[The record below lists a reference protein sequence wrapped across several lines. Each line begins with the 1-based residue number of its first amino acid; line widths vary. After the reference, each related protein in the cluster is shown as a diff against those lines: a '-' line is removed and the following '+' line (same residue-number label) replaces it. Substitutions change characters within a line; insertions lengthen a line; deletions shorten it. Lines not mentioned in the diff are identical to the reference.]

1 MSDSLHKP
9 SGDDSHKSKGGQVPH
24 DSANK
29 DFLTIEIEG
38 QLFGIPILQ
47 VQDVLGDVTVT
58 RIPLAP
64 PQVSGSLNLRGRIV
78 TAIDVRK
85 CLGLPPLER
94 KGDHDRRMSVVVTH
108 DDELYSLIIDAVG
121 DVLTLSDKNFE
132 ANPATLDLIW
142 KSVSLGVYRLQN
154 RILVVL
160 DVPKLL
166 LSLQRPN

>member
-1 MSDSLHKP
+1 MSEGTHHNQSEK
-9 SGDDSHKSKGGQVPH
+9 GKSALTTAEGKT
-24 DSANK
+24 K
-29 DFLTIEIEG
+29 EFLTIEIQG

-47 VQDVLGDVTVT
+47 VQDVLGELKVT

-85 CLGLPPLER
+85 CLGLPSLEDS
-94 KGDHDRRMSVVVTH
+94 GDTHRMSVVVNH
-108 DDELYSLIIDAVG
+108 DDELYSLIIDSVG
-121 DVLTLSDKNFE
+121 DVLTLHNKDFE

-142 KSVSLGVYRLQN
+142 KSVSLGVYRLHG

-166 LSLQRPN
+166 SSLQHPN

>member
-1 MSDSLHKP
+1 MSEGTQHNQSER
-9 SGDDSHKSKGGQVPH
+9 GKSALSTAEGKT
-24 DSANK
+24 K
-29 DFLTIEIEG
+29 EFLTIEIQG

-47 VQDVLGDVTVT
+47 VQDVLGELKVT

-85 CLGLPPLER
+85 CLGLPTLENSE
-94 KGDHDRRMSVVVTH
+94 DSHRMSVVVNH
-108 DDELYSLIIDAVG
+108 DDELYSLIIDSVG
-121 DVLTLSDKNFE
+121 DVLTLHNKDFE

-142 KSVSLGVYRLQN
+142 KSVSLGVYRLQG

-166 LSLQRPN
+166 SSLQHPN

>member
-1 MSDSLHKP
+1 MSENIESRSGTSLS
-9 SGDDSHKSKGGQVPH
+9 SGSVVIETK
-24 DSANK
+24 NK
-29 DFLTIEIEG
+29 DFLTIKIED

-47 VQDVLGDVTVT
+47 VQDVLGDIKVT

-85 CLGLPPLER
+85 CLGLQPLVRES
-94 KGDHDRRMSVVVTH
+94 DNDRCMSVVVSH
-108 DDELYSLIIDAVG
+108 DDELYSLIIDSVG
-121 DVLTLSDKNFE
+121 DVLTLHEKDFE
-132 ANPATLDLIW
+132 ANPATLDIIW
-142 KSVSLGVYRLQN
+142 KSVSLGVYRLQG

>member
-1 MSDSLHKP
+1 MSDNVNP
-9 SGDDSHKSKGGQVPH
+9 QQDGNATSGKAGTLLAEGKT
-24 DSANK
+24 K
-29 DFLTIEIEG
+29 EFLTIEIQG
-38 QLFGIPILQ
+38 QMFGIPILQ
-47 VQDVLGDVTVT
+47 VQDVLGELKVT

-85 CLGLPPLER
+85 CLGLPPLEEAEAAT
-94 KGDHDRRMSVVVTH
+94 RMSVVVNY
-108 DDELYSLIIDAVG
+108 DDELYSLIIDCVG
-121 DVLTLSDKNFE
+121 DVLTLHNKDFE

-142 KSVSLGVYRLQN
+142 KSVSLGVYRLDG

-166 LSLQRPN
+166 SSLQHPN